1 MKNKVEREIP
11 AEFLETRKGFESTEI
26 GNPEIQR
33 TAPQVRVSTGDDKVV
48 DSIEDIVKKLV
59 KDGMTI
65 SFHHHLREGDFIFNK
80 VMDAIISLGIKDLTL
95 APSSLT
101 NTMNDKVVEAIKAGT
116 ITNITSSGMRGSLGE
131 AVSHGLL
138 KNPVIFR
145 SHGNRA
151 RSIENGEIKIDV
163 AFLGVPNADRLGNA
177 NGMTGDA
184 AFGSLGYALMDAN
197 HAP

>member
-95 APSSLT
+95 APS
-101 NTMNDKVVEAIKAGT
+101 
-116 ITNITSSGMRGSLGE
+116 
-131 AVSHGLL
+131 
-138 KNPVIFR
+138 
-145 SHGNRA
+145 
-151 RSIENGEIKIDV
+151 
-163 AFLGVPNADRLGNA
+163 
-177 NGMTGDA
+177 
-184 AFGSLGYALMDAN
+184 
-197 HAP
+197 